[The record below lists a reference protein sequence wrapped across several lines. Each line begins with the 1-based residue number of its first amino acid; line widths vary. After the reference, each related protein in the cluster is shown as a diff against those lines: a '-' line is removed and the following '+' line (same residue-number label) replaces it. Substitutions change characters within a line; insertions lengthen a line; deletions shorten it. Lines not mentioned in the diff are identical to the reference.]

1 MARDTDGKNGDQKTS
16 QQNDNSSVLS
26 VPVVGGTPSNVAG
39 TANDPQKSSFAVKR
53 SMTNR
58 NDGKEDQKSAGAG
71 KVTKDT
77 SEKEEEKLGA
87 PTSVGGAGSQ
97 SQLPKG

>member
-1 MARDTDGKNGDQKTS
+1 
-16 QQNDNSSVLS
+16 
-26 VPVVGGTPSNVAG
+26 
-39 TANDPQKSSFAVKR
+39 
-53 SMTNR
+53 MTNA
-58 NDGKEDQKSAGAG
+58 GKEDQKGAGAG